1 MTKRLE
7 WVDIAKGIGIL
18 LVIWGHC
25 LHIEQILF
33 HLIFVFHMP
42 LFLMLSG
49 YVFQEKDSFPDL
61 IRKKLRALILPYL
74 CFFVLGLA
82 VTLIL
87 PEWRQGLSLAE
98 LKADLWLG
106 YPNSVNNSSI
116 WFLLCLFFT
125 VLLFQCICKLP
136 SALQFLALLIIY
148 SIGIWYSKHQFP
160 FMGYSRLP
168 LTLDVL
174 PVATAFFA
182 LGYYA
187 KTNKVMQVFTKR
199 TAVTAAAMVFSCV
212 GVFIIYRYNGYV
224 NLHGLAYHSAELYL
238 LGGILGTMA
247 VVTFS
252 VLLEKTDLSLFKRI
266 KSILL
271 WYGRHSL
278 HILGMQSLL
287 IRLYIV
293 FVNHI
298 FGVKLTLYFFP
309 WQHCLVSTIIVAFII
324 CPILC
329 CLVDRIKLFP
339 ILINLK
345 GNTK

>member
-7 WVDIAKGIGIL
+7 WLDIAKGIGIL

-25 LHIEQILF
+25 LHIDRTLF

-49 YVFQEKDSFPDL
+49 YVFSEKDSFPDL
-61 IRKKLRALILPYL
+61 IWKKVRTLILPYI
-74 CFFVLGLA
+74 CFFLLGLA
-82 VTLIL
+82 ATLIL
-87 PEWRQGLSLAE
+87 PEWRQGLSLSE

-106 YPNSVNNSSI
+106 YPKSVNNSSI
-116 WFLLCLFFT
+116 WYLICLFFT
-125 VLLFQCICKLP
+125 VLLFHLVCKLP

-174 PVATAFFA
+174 PVASAFFA

-187 KTNKVMQVFTKR
+187 KSNKVMQFFTKR
-199 TAVTAAAMVFSCV
+199 TTIAAAAMVLSCV
-212 GVFIIYRYNGYV
+212 GVFIVYRYNGYV
-224 NLHGLAYHSAELYL
+224 NLHGLTYHSAELYL
-238 LGGILGTMA
+238 LGGILGTTA
-247 VVTFS
+247 VVMLS
-252 VLLEKTDLSLFKRI
+252 VLLEQADVSLFKRI

-293 FVNHI
+293 FVYRI
-298 FGVKLTLYFFP
+298 FDVNLTLYFFP

-329 CLVDRIKLFP
+329 CLIDRVKAVPTP
-339 ILINLK
+339 IILK